1 MRRFIQLSRFS
12 YQNLRKQAISLAA
25 PRIQQDPQEMYK
37 LGFTIKDVDVNN
49 LTAKQ
54 FEDIKDALWTH
65 GVICIKNQKLTIDQQ
80 IAFTQKWGK
89 LMILPIQ
96 QAYTKRDP
104 DQPAIVRVGNI
115 NLDGSIKQDCI
126 DTEYW
131 HKDGDFKK
139 PGENF
144 FISIL
149 IPQEIAQVGGQ
160 TGFVCSEQVFR
171 DLPEN
176 LKEMLQDSEI
186 IIRSQTIGD
195 FKHFKEN
202 EHYPEALHPVF
213 SSHPITGRKIFNICQ
228 NVEKDI
234 LFKDGTIKSSKEF
247 ISEIEKIYKIYSH
260 QWEMGDVVVWDNI
273 RVIHKSMGGFGNNRR
288 LLTRTQAQILY

>member
-37 LGFTIKDVDVNN
+37 LGHTINDVDVNN
-49 LTAKQ
+49 LTTKQ

-65 GVICIKNQKLTIDQQ
+65 GVICIKNQKLTMDQQ

-104 DQPAIVRVGNI
+104 NQPAIVRVGNI
-115 NLDGSIKQDCI
+115 NIDGSIKENCS

-149 IPQEIAQVGGQ
+149 IPYEIAQVGGQ
-160 TGFVCSEQVFR
+160 TGFVCSEQVYR

-176 LKEMLQDSEI
+176 LKEMLQDAQI

-195 FKHFKEN
+195 FQHFKEN
-202 EHYPEALHPVF
+202 EHYPEAFHPVF
-213 SSHPITGRKIFNICQ
+213 LSHPITGRKIFNICQ
-228 NVEKDI
+228 NVENDI
-234 LFKDGTIKSSKEF
+234 LFKDGTVKSSKEF
-247 ISEIEKIYKIYSH
+247 ISEIEKTYKIYSH
-260 QWEMGDVVVWDNI
+260 QWEMGDVVIWDNI

-288 LLTRTQAQILY
+288 LLIRTQAQILY